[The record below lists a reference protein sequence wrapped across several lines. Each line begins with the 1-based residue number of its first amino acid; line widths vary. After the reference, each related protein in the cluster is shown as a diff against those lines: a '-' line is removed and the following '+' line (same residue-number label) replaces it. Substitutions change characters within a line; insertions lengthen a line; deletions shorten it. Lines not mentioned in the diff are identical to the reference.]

1 MNWQRKNTV
10 PSDYLLGLG
19 LGFGFYLVLGLV
31 SCFGFGFESKPKPK
45 IGGKTFEFNLHCG
58 ELESL
63 LLALWLLEL
72 LLLLLELL
80 LLMVLPLLMGVH
92 GIFDPVVLVLHSL
105 ELLEIGALPMW
116 KCGSENNKQK
126 LPVSIIIYTC

>member
-1 MNWQRKNTV
+1 LVNVFLKIFTYELIMNWQRKNTV

-19 LGFGFYLVLGLV
+19 LGFGFYLVLGLG
-31 SCFGFGFESKPKPK
+31 SSPNPSLKSMFFLW
-45 IGGKTFEFNLHCG
+45 GGKT
-58 ELESL
+58 
-63 LLALWLLEL
+63 LEL

-105 ELLEIGALPMW
+105 ELLEIRALPMW

>member
-19 LGFGFYLVLGLV
+19 LGFGFYLVLGLG
-31 SCFGFGFESKPKPK
+31 SSPNPSLKSMFFLW
-45 IGGKTFEFNLHCG
+45 GGKTFEFNLHCG

-105 ELLEIGALPMW
+105 ELLEIRALPMW